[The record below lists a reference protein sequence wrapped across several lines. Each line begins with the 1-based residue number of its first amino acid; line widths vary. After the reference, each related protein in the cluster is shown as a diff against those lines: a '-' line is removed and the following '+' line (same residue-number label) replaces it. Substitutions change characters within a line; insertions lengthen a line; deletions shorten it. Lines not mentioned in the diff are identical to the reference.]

1 MGEGSNGV
9 DGEHLR
15 AFIERIE
22 KLEEEKLSIA
32 DDVKEIYV
40 EAKGMGFDPKIIR
53 EVIRIRKQDKSKREE
68 FEAVLELYLNALGD
82 FVETDLGRA
91 SMPKRGVA

>member
-53 EVIRIRKQDKSKREE
+53 EVIRIRKREE

>member
-9 DGEHLR
+9 DGDHLR

-22 KLEEEKLSIA
+22 KLEEEKRSIT

-40 EAKGMGFDPKIIR
+40 EAKGMGFDPRIIR
-53 EVIRIRKQDKSKREE
+53 EVIRIRNQDKSKREE
-68 FEAVLELYLNALGD
+68 FEAVLELYLNSLGD

-91 SMPKRGVA
+91 SMPKRNA